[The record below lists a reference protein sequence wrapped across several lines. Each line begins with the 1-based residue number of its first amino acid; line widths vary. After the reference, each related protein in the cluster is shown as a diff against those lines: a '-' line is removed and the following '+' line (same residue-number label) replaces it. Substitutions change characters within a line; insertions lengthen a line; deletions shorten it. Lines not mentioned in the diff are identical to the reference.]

1 MYKNVEE
8 FINTLNKKEKAFLTA
23 NLLMA
28 RYRYLTRKDAIE
40 VASKN
45 KDKLDIFIEDEIEEI
60 LKIGPG
66 RNYIKI

>member
-8 FINTLNKKEKAFLTA
+8 FINTLNKKEKVFLTA

-28 RYRYLTRKDAIE
+28 CYRYLTRKDAIE

-60 LKIGPG
+60 LKIGPE

>member
-8 FINTLNKKEKAFLTA
+8 FINTLNKKEKVFLTA

-60 LKIGPG
+60 LKIGPE